1 MQIIEPKQQH
11 SYRYW
16 RIRIMYATI
25 IGYAA
30 YYIVRQNFSMAI
42 PGIASDFGYSKVQLG
57 WVLTVFSIVYG
68 FGKFFNGY
76 FSDRSNA
83 RYFMAIGLMAS
94 AIVSMLIGFGSGI
107 AFFLVF
113 WGVNGWFQSMGWPAC
128 ARLLTHWYS
137 PTELGT
143 KWSLWASSHQIGA
156 MSVALL
162 AGYLI
167 AHYGWQSAFF
177 IPGLIA
183 LGLSFFLFNRLRDT
197 PKALGFPPVEVYT
210 GDISDINLTDETRIT
225 AGEVIHV
232 VLTNKFVWY
241 MAIANMCLYIPR
253 MGIFQWAPLFLKE
266 SKLVTLQ
273 MAGLQVALFEA
284 AGLFGGILAGWMS
297 DRIFQSRRGPIG
309 TIYLSFLALSLL
321 AVWLVPAGQPFFIMI
336 FLGLSGFLVYGPQVL
351 AGIAV
356 ADFASKRAVG
366 VATGFIGVV
375 GYLGSA
381 VSGVGTG
388 YIVDRWGWGG
398 GFAMFII
405 SSLIGAFFFALTW
418 NKRSKQS

>member
-1 MQIIEPKQQH
+1 MQIFEPKNQH

-83 RYFMAIGLMAS
+83 RYFMTIGLMAS
-94 AIVSMLIGFGSGI
+94 AVVSLLIGFGSGI
-107 AFFLVF
+107 AFFVVL

-225 AGEVIHV
+225 AREVIHV

-309 TIYLSFLALSLL
+309 TIYLSLLALSLL